1 MEPAQVS
8 FVLVTQVKGAINR
21 VLQAIWQDAHAH
33 NCIMENKSTY
43 TYTREQIDSYAGRPI
58 TDKEWEVVSSELD
71 SSLDYYFGEE
81 LNRIWDNIDH
91 LVSEAE

>member
-1 MEPAQVS
+1 MLRTIRPFKTV
-8 FVLVTQVKGAINR
+8 
-21 VLQAIWQDAHAH
+21 D
-33 NCIMENKSTY
+33 NCCMENKSTY

-81 LNRIWDNIDH
+81 LNRIWDNIEH